1 MHAIHKTV
9 AKIPFLIESKNYL
22 KERIACAIWNI
33 SNLFCDSR
41 QNTYICSIMPKTSNT
56 HKCPNIEEYKAIL
69 KKHSLKA
76 TPQRL
81 AVHEAMMSLGHACA
95 DMVTDA
101 IKKQGTAKVT
111 LASVYNIL
119 THMAMLGVY
128 DYRLSS
134 NNKMYFDVN
143 TFKHIHF
150 YDQDNHVFRDVV
162 DDELIALIESHLSR
176 KRVKGYKVEGFDIQL
191 IGRPS
196 KKKYTI

>member
-1 MHAIHKTV
+1 M
-9 AKIPFLIESKNYL
+9 
-22 KERIACAIWNI
+22 
-33 SNLFCDSR
+33 
-41 QNTYICSIMPKTSNT
+41 NT
-56 HKCPNIEEYKAIL
+56 HKCPTIEEYKNIL

-95 DMVTDA
+95 DMVTEA
-101 IKKQGTAKVT
+101 IKEKGSAKVT

-128 DYRLSS
+128 NYRLCA

-150 YDQDNHVFRDVV
+150 YDQDNHVFRDVI
-162 DDELIALIESHLSR
+162 DDELVAMIESHLSR
-176 KRVKGYKVEGFDIQL
+176 KRIKGYRVESIDIQL
-191 IGRPS
+191 VGRPTR
-196 KKKYTI
+196 KKYSV